1 MIFIA
6 GNVPSSKNSKEI
18 CWNKNMKR
26 PILTNS
32 KTVKNYL
39 KAHEH
44 EWKNP
49 KTIKEFK
56 KKLEGKEKPY
66 RIGFYFIRD
75 SRRKFDFINA
85 AQLPCDL
92 MARHGWIDDD
102 NANEIVP
109 VFLGYETDKENAG
122 VGIEVL

>member
-1 MIFIA
+1 MIFIK

-39 KAHEH
+39 KAHEY
-44 EWKNP
+44 EWENP

-56 KKLEGKEKPY
+56 KKLEGKENLT
-66 RIGFYFIRD
+66 GLD
-75 SRRKFDFINA
+75 SISSGTAEESLTLSTPHNY
-85 AQLPCDL
+85 
-92 MARHGWIDDD
+92 H
-102 NANEIVP
+102 V
-109 VFLGYETDKENAG
+109 T
-122 VGIEVL
+122 